1 MGMRVFLAA
10 AVILLSSTAFA
21 EHAFTLEPEAAPA
34 PTQAPA
40 AAEPPVALPAPAPTP
55 MVAPAPQPAPQV
67 QAMLPS
73 EVDVYLVPAA
83 TREVC
88 TVSNWGFGEIRSDCR
103 SEALPPRHGNPA
115 LRGICTTRY
124 GLRTCY

>member
-21 EHAFTLEPEAAPA
+21 QHAFTLEPD
-34 PTQAPA
+34 TAPA
-40 AAEPPVALPAPAPTP
+40 AKPAPPTP
-55 MVAPAPQPAPQV
+55 PSVAPAPPVIVQVPQPAAP
-67 QAMLPS
+67 QAMMPS
-73 EVDVYLVPAA
+73 KVDVYLVPAA
-83 TREVC
+83 THEVC
-88 TVSNWGFGEIRSDCR
+88 TVSNWGYGEIRRECR
-103 SEALPPRHGNPA
+103 TEELPSPHGNPA